1 PPCFLSDSTFRLI
14 SAFSTPRVP
23 LGFSIQTTRPGGPS
37 VEPQPSNAVGLRA
50 PVAPT
55 WEPHCLGIIYLLP
68 CEVVPPIPVVICC
81 VRTRRAIDTGMEP
94 DEGPGPL
101 RKRAQREPGH
111 QVERAMADRP
121 VAVPGVEN
129 DITVL

>member
-1 PPCFLSDSTFRLI
+1 
-14 SAFSTPRVP
+14 
-23 LGFSIQTTRPGGPS
+23 
-37 VEPQPSNAVGLRA
+37 
-50 PVAPT
+50 
-55 WEPHCLGIIYLLP
+55 
-68 CEVVPPIPVVICC
+68 
-81 VRTRRAIDTGMEP
+81 MEP